1 MIQRRDFDSYEAY
14 VHAQGGKA
22 RGRGAE
28 LLASRPAQA
37 RAFSALL
44 REAVR
49 FLTPGPVLCL
59 GARTGAE
66 MDAFNGLGFKG
77 SVGIDLHPL
86 GKDVR
91 RGDWHAMPEFSDG
104 SFSVVYS
111 NSFDHCLYL
120 DKACAEIA
128 RLLRPGGSF
137 YLMASDKGL
146 KDDARAAEWKR
157 TKKHNEA
164 IYWSHADEL
173 RDEVV
178 ALGFRQKRS
187 WRSGIWSHFL
197 LQPKAAP
204 MRVVCSR
211 SCAEPRR
218 AKEQEHPGICVC
230 GGSLTDE
237 ALA

>member
-49 FLTPGPVLCL
+49 FPGRRVPVLCL
-59 GARTGAE
+59 GGQDGRRDRTRGP
-66 MDAFNGLGFKG
+66 NGLGFKG

-111 NSFDHCLYL
+111 NSFDHCL
-120 DKACAEIA
+120 
-128 RLLRPGGSF
+128 RLRQGVPIQRRIL
-137 YLMASDKGL
+137 
-146 KDDARAAEWKR
+146 AAGR
-157 TKKHNEA
+157 
-164 IYWSHADEL
+164 
-173 RDEVV
+173 
-178 ALGFRQKRS
+178 
-187 WRSGIWSHFL
+187 
-197 LQPKAAP
+197 
-204 MRVVCSR
+204 
-211 SCAEPRR
+211 
-218 AKEQEHPGICVC
+218 
-230 GGSLTDE
+230 
-237 ALA
+237 

>member
-1 MIQRRDFDSYEAY
+1 MILRRAFDSYEAY

-37 RAFSALL
+37 RGFSAVI

-49 FLTPGPVLCL
+49 YLPSAGPVLCL

-77 SVGIDLHPL
+77 TVGIDLHPL
-86 GKDVR
+86 GADVR
-91 RGDWHAMPEFSDG
+91 VGDWHAMPEFEDG
-104 SFSVVYS
+104 AFSVVYS

-128 RLLRPGGSF
+128 RLLKPGGCF
-137 YLMASDKGL
+137 YLMASDKGV
-146 KDDARAAEWKR
+146 KDDARAAEWQR

-164 IYWSHADEL
+164 IYWSRGDEL
-173 RDEVV
+173 RDEVL
-178 ALGFRQKRS
+178 ALGFRNKKS
-187 WRSGIWSHFL
+187 WRSGIWSHFVL
-197 LQPKAAP
+197 EPK
-204 MRVVCSR
+204 R
-211 SCAEPRR
+211 
-218 AKEQEHPGICVC
+218 
-230 GGSLTDE
+230 
-237 ALA
+237 